1 MIDFRM
7 PSITRRDF
15 LNGTALA
22 IGAGL
27 TPAVAL
33 AADPGR
39 YYPPA
44 LTGLRG
50 QHPGS
55 FEVAHG
61 FAREGRTF
69 GVTDAPIEERYDLV
83 VVGGGISGL
92 SAAWFYRR
100 AVGPQARILILDNH
114 DDFGGHAKRNEF
126 TVGAQS
132 LIGYGGSQSIQ
143 SPQTLWSDAAKG
155 LLRDLGVDLARF
167 ETAFERGF
175 YSSLGL
181 SRGVFFDRETFGR
194 DTLMAGD
201 PLLSRGAGAGEG
213 LAGFVAAAPIAGASK
228 QQLLS
233 LYDPGRD
240 PLAGKSNEEKLK
252 ILKATSYRDY
262 LTKICGCSEEVAN
275 CFQGRPLGFFGL
287 GCDAVSALD
296 LRGFGYPGFAGLGLA
311 ADDHPEW
318 NEPYIYHF
326 PDGNASLAR
335 LLVRALIPNVAPSG
349 TIEDGVPAAAHARA
363 MDDIVPAVAHA
374 RAMDDIVLANFDYEQ
389 LDAAANDVR
398 IRLLSTVLDV
408 QQTGEGVRIGYV
420 RNGTAHRVAA
430 KHAILACFHMMIP
443 YLMPELPQAQR
454 EALALNVKTP
464 LVYTNVVTRN
474 WQSWRALKVSDIAAP
489 MSFFNHAA
497 LDFPVDLGGYRH
509 PRDPAEPIVVHLVH
523 VPGAPNSG
531 LDARAQFHI
540 GQAKLLGMTFADFET
555 RIRDQ
560 LDRML
565 GAGGFVSGR
574 DIAAITVNRWPHGYG
589 YVANSLFDSDDYDD
603 RVVKLARQPFG
614 RVAIANSD
622 AGGDAYAH
630 LAINEAARAVREV
643 LG

>member
-1 MIDFRM
+1 MGAVVDIRM
-7 PSITRRDF
+7 PFITRRDF
-15 LNGTALA
+15 LNGTALTIA
-22 IGAGL
+22 AGL
-27 TPAVAL
+27 TPATQL
-33 AADPGR
+33 AADPAR

-55 FEVAHG
+55 FETAHA
-61 FAREGRTF
+61 FAREGLRY
-69 GVTDAPIEERYDLV
+69 GIDDAAVEENYDLV

-92 SAAWFYRR
+92 AAAWFYRR
-100 AVGPQARILILDNH
+100 AVGLQARILVLDNH

-126 TVGAQS
+126 TAGPHI
-132 LIGYGGSQSIQ
+132 LIGYGGSQAIQ
-143 SPQTLWSDAAKG
+143 SPKTLWSDVAKG
-155 LLRDLGVDLARF
+155 LLRDLGVNIARF

-181 SRGVFFDRETFGR
+181 TRGVFFDRETFGR
-194 DTLMAGD
+194 DALLTGD
-201 PLLSRGAGAGEG
+201 ALLSRDADRDPA
-213 LAGFVAAAPIAGASK
+213 LAKFVAAMPIAEASK
-228 QQLLS
+228 SQLLA
-233 LYDPGRD
+233 LYDSGRD
-240 PLAGKSNEEKLK
+240 PLAGESTEQKLK

-262 LTKICGCSEEVAN
+262 LAKICGCSDEVTS

-287 GCDAVSALD
+287 GCDAVAALD
-296 LRGFGYPGFAGLGLA
+296 LRNFGYPGFAGLNLPT
-311 ADDHPEW
+311 DDHPEW
-318 NEPYIYHF
+318 SEPYIYHF

-335 LLVRALIPNVAPSG
+335 LLVRALVPDAASG
-349 TIEDGVPAAAHARA
+349 GT
-363 MDDIVPAVAHA
+363 
-374 RAMDDIVLANFDYEQ
+374 MDDIVLAGFDYAQ
-389 LDAAANDVR
+389 LDRADHNVR
-398 IRLLSTVLDV
+398 IRLQSTVIDV
-408 QQTGEGVRIGYV
+408 RKGDDTVSVGYV
-420 RNGTAHRVAA
+420 RGGQPHRVAA
-430 KHAILACFHMMIP
+430 KHAVLACFHMMIP
-443 YLMPELPQAQR
+443 YLMPDLPQAQR

-474 WQSWRALKVSDIAAP
+474 WQPWIALKVSDIAAP
-489 MSFFNHAA
+489 MSFFNHVA

-509 PRDPAEPIVVHLVH
+509 PRDPAEPIVLHLVH

-540 GQAKLLGMTFADFET
+540 GQAKLLAMTFADFEA

-565 GAGGFVSGR
+565 GAGGFVSER

-589 YVANSLFDSDDYDD
+589 YVANSLFDPDDYDD
-603 RVVKLARQPFG
+603 RVLKLARQPFG

-630 LAINEAARAVREV
+630 LAINEAARAVQE
-643 LG
+643 LL